1 MALLKHSRPIAT
13 TNWIKVS
20 DNITK
25 SEVTLFY
32 ENGYVELDCFKILP
46 F

>member
-25 SEVTLFY
+25 FEVNIVL
-32 ENGYVELDCFKILP
+32 
-46 F
+46 